1 MSDWPRSTVP
11 EDPPRA
17 SLRSCG
23 TGATTELVAFVR
35 APANLAPVSL
45 TGRFRRVLGLYF
57 AVRGV
62 SPARLGNIGNMV
74 VLFSI
79 VVNKPD
85 YQFSL

>member
-1 MSDWPRSTVP
+1 MVGR
-11 EDPPRA
+11 
-17 SLRSCG
+17 G
-23 TGATTELVAFVR
+23 GIVAHARQRVLGFVER
-35 APANLAPVSL
+35 LAEHLCLFQFDAANLAPVSL

-62 SPARLGNIGNMV
+62 SPVRLGNIGNMV

>member
-1 MSDWPRSTVP
+1 MPHSVHAGQARRP
-11 EDPPRA
+11 
-17 SLRSCG
+17 SL
-23 TGATTELVAFVR
+23 LAFVR

>member
-1 MSDWPRSTVP
+1 MSDWLRSTVP
-11 EDPPRA
+11 HFIHAGQARRP
-17 SLRSCG
+17 SL
-23 TGATTELVAFVR
+23 LAFAG

-62 SPARLGNIGNMV
+62 SPVRLGNIGNMV
-74 VLFSI
+74 VMFSI

>member
-1 MSDWPRSTVP
+1 MRDRR
-11 EDPPRA
+11 DDRA
-17 SLRSCG
+17 CLLLL
-23 TGATTELVAFVR
+23 EP
-35 APANLAPVSL
+35 PANLAPVSL

-62 SPARLGNIGNMV
+62 SPVRLGNIGNMV
-74 VLFSI
+74 VMFSI